1 MDQGKEIKR
10 LLDDLEETK
19 SQLKV
24 QIILSKALYKDN
36 SRKEKHIKRL
46 EFTIQEL
53 TKEINLKNVRF
64 RKDKS

>member
-1 MDQGKEIKR
+1 MGSEKKIKR
-10 LLDDLEETK
+10 LFEDLEETK

-36 SRKEKHIKRL
+36 SKKEKHIKRL

-53 TKEINLKNVRF
+53 TKELSLKYDRIC
-64 RKDKS
+64 KDKS